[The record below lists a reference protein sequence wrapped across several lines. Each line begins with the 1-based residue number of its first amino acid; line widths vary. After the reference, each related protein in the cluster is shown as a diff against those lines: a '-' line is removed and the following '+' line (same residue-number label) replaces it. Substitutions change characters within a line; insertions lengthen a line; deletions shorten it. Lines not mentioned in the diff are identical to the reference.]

1 MECAEAVLAVLA
13 WLSLLAE
20 TMAVV
25 VSAMV
30 ESVVLDVLVLA
41 AARKARLHPEMIS
54 KVMAAK
60 GLKRVVALRG
70 CLWRWPS
77 QVERRLLGSC
87 GKHRRGRSLRHST
100 TRSGPP
106 SES

>member
-20 TMAVV
+20 TLVVV

-60 GLKRVVALRG
+60 GLETVVAL
-70 CLWRWPS
+70 
-77 QVERRLLGSC
+77 
-87 GKHRRGRSLRHST
+87 
-100 TRSGPP
+100 
-106 SES
+106 

>member
-20 TMAVV
+20 TLVVV

-60 GLKRVVALRG
+60 GLERVVAL
-70 CLWRWPS
+70 
-77 QVERRLLGSC
+77 
-87 GKHRRGRSLRHST
+87 
-100 TRSGPP
+100 
-106 SES
+106 

>member
-60 GLKRVVALRG
+60 GLETVVAL
-70 CLWRWPS
+70 
-77 QVERRLLGSC
+77 
-87 GKHRRGRSLRHST
+87 
-100 TRSGPP
+100 
-106 SES
+106 